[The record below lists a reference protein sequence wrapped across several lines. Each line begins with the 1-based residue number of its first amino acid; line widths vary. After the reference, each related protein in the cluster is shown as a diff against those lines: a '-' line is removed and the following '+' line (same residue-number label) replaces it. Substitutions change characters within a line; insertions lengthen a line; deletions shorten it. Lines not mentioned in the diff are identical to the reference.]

1 MRSVTVKY
9 EPSYVRWGLAGPAFA
24 SPGKTQER
32 KTISRQTL
40 PTLQFSL
47 RQTYLRI
54 YEIKQLSLG
63 GRGGDHLKTHL
74 PPRYHSLGIIS
85 INIMTSETKNRRKKA
100 LETAVNQRK
109 YLRESEMYGP

>member
-47 RQTYLRI
+47 RQTYLGI
-54 YEIKQLSLG
+54 YEIQQLSLG
-63 GRGGDHLKTHL
+63 GRGG
-74 PPRYHSLGIIS
+74 GI
-85 INIMTSETKNRRKKA
+85 A
-100 LETAVNQRK
+100 
-109 YLRESEMYGP
+109 